1 MDDLVKIL
9 LYVGAAVIYFIF
21 KNKKNFKGNT
31 PSRIPAERAQ
41 PAPYKPSNEDDPFE
55 QLLKEVA
62 QKWEEKDV
70 PAKTIYT
77 DNTKMR
83 RAVQPSTQ
91 KRAYSSTVD
100 SSLEGQGERQLKGL
114 MSQSGKNEG
123 MSDDDRSLLEKNKES
138 KKFKEYEIQ
147 TRANPYQDF
156 AKDPKRLR
164 EAFVMGEILQRKY

>member
-1 MDDLVKIL
+1 MDPLLKIL
-9 LYVGAAVIYFIF
+9 LYVGAAVLYFIF
-21 KNKKNFKGNT
+21 KNKKKYKENT
-31 PSRIPAERAQ
+31 PSRVPAERPQ
-41 PAPYKPSNEDDPFE
+41 PKPYAPSNEEDPFE

-62 QKWEEKDV
+62 QKWEEKEA
-70 PAKTIYT
+70 PAKTIYA

-83 RAVQPSTQ
+83 RVQPSKQ
-91 KRAYSSTVD
+91 KPAYSGKVE

-123 MSDDDRSLLEKNKES
+123 MSEDDRTLLEKNKES
-138 KKFKEYEIQ
+138 KKFKEYETL
-147 TRANPYQDF
+147 TRANPYLDL